1 MFFQYKLQ
9 KAWFFVL
16 IVVGLY
22 FISEEAF
29 VTIYPLLGFLFLGFM
44 LNKDNK
50 YAGFFMLLSLIP
62 VFVDNELALSFS
74 VYYPFLFVVL
84 SLLLRDYGFSNKGS
98 LFLWLSVLITLFFLG
113 YLIVMERHIG
123 LYTQIIKGFKNEI
136 TQLSSSLKS
145 ESHNEE
151 LESYYNII
159 KNIIANYAPFLI
171 TFQFILYNL
180 LNLYLLSMFF
190 NQLQPPFSEKFGSMH
205 VPIWGIWGINVGLV
219 LYLFFENTLSNYGM
233 NMVLFFLAIYF
244 FQGLSLSTLFFKIN
258 KIPTFIA
265 IFFIFVLLLNQVIW
279 LFVSIIGILD
289 TYFNFKK
296 HFKEAVL

>member
-9 KAWFFVL
+9 KAWVFVL

-29 VTIYPLLGFLFLGFM
+29 VAIYPLLGFLFLGFM
-44 LNKDNK
+44 LNKDYK

-62 VFVDNELALSFS
+62 VFVDNELALSFTI
-74 VYYPFLFVVL
+74 YYPFLFVVL
-84 SLLLRDYGFSNKGS
+84 SLVIREYGFSNKGS
-98 LFLWLSVLITLFFLG
+98 LFLLLSILVNVLFLG
-113 YLIVMERHIG
+113 YLIVMENHIG
-123 LYTQIIKGFKNEI
+123 LFTQIIKSFKDEI
-136 TQLSSSLKS
+136 THLSSSLKS
-145 ESHNEE
+145 EGRNEE
-151 LESYYNII
+151 LKSYYYII
-159 KNIIANYAPFLI
+159 KNIITNYAPFLI

-190 NQLQPPFSEKFGSMH
+190 EQLQPPFCERFSSMH
-205 VPIWGIWGINVGLV
+205 VPIWGIWGINVGLI
-219 LYLFFENTLSNYGM
+219 LYLFFENPLSNYGI

-265 IFFIFVLLLNQVIW
+265 IFFVFVLLLNQVIW

>member
-1 MFFQYKLQ
+1 MFFLYKLR
-9 KAWFFVL
+9 KAWVFVL
-16 IVVGLY
+16 IVLGLY
-22 FISEEAF
+22 FVSEETF
-29 VTIYPLLGFLFLGFM
+29 VTFYPLLGFLFLGFM
-44 LNKDNK
+44 LRKDYK
-50 YAGFFMLLSLIP
+50 YAGFLMLLSLIP

-74 VYYPFLFVVL
+74 IYYPFLFVAI
-84 SLLLRDYGFSNKGS
+84 SLFIKEYGFSNKGS
-98 LFLWLSVLITLFFLG
+98 LFLWLSILITLIFLA
-113 YLIVMERHIG
+113 YLIFMDNHIG
-123 LYTQIIKGFKNEI
+123 LYSQIIKGFKNDI
-136 TQLSSSLKS
+136 IQLSSSLRS
-145 ESHNEE
+145 EGKNEE
-151 LESYYNII
+151 LQSYYNIV
-159 KNIIANYAPFLI
+159 KNIITNYAPFLI
-171 TFQFILYNL
+171 TFQFILYNI

-190 NQLQPPFSEKFGSMH
+190 ENLQPPFCERFGSMH

-219 LYLFFENTLSNYGM
+219 LYLFFEYPLSNYGM

-265 IFFIFVLLLNQVIW
+265 IFFVFVLLLNQVIW